1 MNVLLVAVGAVAA
14 VLVIVGFLK
23 SLVRLALIG
32 LVALGLAIGGYYYFS
47 RKDELEQRGTE
58 VVEESRRKLDEAKE
72 AVDEFKERTRK
83 GAEGYSDMI
92 REQKEK

>member
-14 VLVIVGFLK
+14 VLVVVGFLK
-23 SLVRLALIG
+23 SLIRLALIG

-47 RKDELEQRGTE
+47 AKDELEQRGAE
-58 VVEESRRKLDEAKE
+58 VLEESRKKLDEAKE
-72 AVDEFKERTRK
+72 AVDDFKERTRE

-92 REQKEK
+92 REQKGK